1 MSFFELPFKI
11 ILTLVVILLCFG
23 FLRWIWTH
31 QIDPIETIKRL
42 GKRKAQETLDIF
54 ATRDQNAIY
63 QGGII
68 VGKVSGNVDEVDSKI
83 IFREIFDT
91 SNLNQDLPFEYRRDR
106 LRIISIGSFTGMD
119 IKMVDG
125 KSTIKH
131 NVIKDVVCERIK

>member
-1 MSFFELPFKI
+1 MSFFELSFKI

-91 SNLNQDLPFEYRRDR
+91 SNLNQALPFEYRRDR

-119 IKMVDG
+119 INMVDG

-131 NVIKDVVCERIK
+131 NVIRDVVCERIN

>member
-1 MSFFELPFKI
+1 MSFLELSFKI

-91 SNLNQDLPFEYRRDR
+91 SNLNQNLPFEYRRDR

>member
-1 MSFFELPFKI
+1 MSFFELSFKI

-54 ATRDQNAIY
+54 ATRDQNSIY

-106 LRIISIGSFTGMD
+106 LRIISIGSSTGMD

-131 NVIKDVVCERIK
+131 NVIRDIVCERIK

>member
-1 MSFFELPFKI
+1 MSFLELSFKI

-31 QIDPIETIKRL
+31 QIDLVETVKRL
-42 GKRKAQETLDIF
+42 GKRKAQETLDII

-91 SNLNQDLPFEYRRDR
+91 SNLNQDLPFGYRRDR
-106 LRIISIGSFTGMD
+106 LRIISIGSFIGMD

-125 KSTIKH
+125 KSTTKH
-131 NVIKDVVCERIK
+131 NVIKDVACERIK

>member
-1 MSFFELPFKI
+1 MSFFELSFKI

-106 LRIISIGSFTGMD
+106 LRIISIGSLTGMD

-131 NVIKDVVCERIK
+131 NVIRDVVCERIN